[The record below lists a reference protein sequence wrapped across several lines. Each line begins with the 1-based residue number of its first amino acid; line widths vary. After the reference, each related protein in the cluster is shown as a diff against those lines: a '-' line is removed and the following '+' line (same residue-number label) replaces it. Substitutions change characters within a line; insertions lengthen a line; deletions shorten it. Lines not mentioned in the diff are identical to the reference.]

1 MLSVAFRPQR
11 YLTTPKP
18 NVLRD
23 REDYHTDAS
32 KSSTRDSM
40 RCAIATVSAFP
51 NICNWLLL
59 DEMPQA
65 VNVQLIQ
72 LHFSTVWGRGSCRTA
87 VIVNKAHV
95 PCRLTSRE

>member
-32 KSSTRDSM
+32 KSSFAM
-40 RCAIATVSAFP
+40 ATVLGFP
-51 NICNWLLL
+51 NLCNWLFF
-59 DEMPQA
+59 DEMLQTI
-65 VNVQLIQ
+65 NVQLI
-72 LHFSTVWGRGSCRTA
+72 
-87 VIVNKAHV
+87 
-95 PCRLTSRE
+95 